1 MRVYVGFDD
10 TDHAE
15 ADRGTGK
22 LARWFE
28 DALPEDCRM
37 HESPHRLGVP
47 RMRRLGESL
56 QELRFRDRS
65 RDGGGLRWL
74 HGCLIA

>member
-22 LARWFE
+22 VARWFE
-28 DALPEDCRM
+28 DALPEGCRM
-37 HESPHRLGVP
+37 EDVIRQQTLIYEMHE
-47 RMRRLGESL
+47 
-56 QELRFRDRS
+56 
-65 RDGGGLRWL
+65 
-74 HGCLIA
+74 A